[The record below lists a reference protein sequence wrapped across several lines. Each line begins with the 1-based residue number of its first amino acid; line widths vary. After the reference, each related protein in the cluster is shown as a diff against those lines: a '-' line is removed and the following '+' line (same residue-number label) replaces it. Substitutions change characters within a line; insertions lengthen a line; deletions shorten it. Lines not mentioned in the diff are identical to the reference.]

1 MLVGSRMR
9 QMRAHLAQSSDA
21 CATMYIV
28 QDASVTK
35 LASFDNNLEEKEE
48 QQEQEEAQ

>member
-35 LASFDNNLEEKEE
+35 LASFHNNLKEEAE
-48 QQEQEEAQ
+48 QQEQQEEQ